1 MKLNRVLARTA
12 IFLALL
18 QPALPPALMARG
30 PSEHA
35 KGHAPHPAL
44 WKLSKGPST
53 IYLFGTIHALPPHF
67 EWETPTIRSVLAQSD
82 RLVLEAVIDRD
93 NQQSATALFRLGI
106 SPTPLPPLTARIAPK
121 YRASLTTMMGK
132 TQLPAETLNRLK
144 TWAAGMVLFGTTIS
158 SLGVS
163 GADGVEE
170 QLKTQFRAANKP
182 VDGLETVD
190 QQFGFFDTLTEAQ
203 QRDFLES
210 VVDQKGDDA
219 ADFGRML
226 GSWSHGDEKG
236 IATSFDKDMKKSDAL
251 RTVLIA
257 RRDQHW
263 ADAIVGRLGQ
273 PGTQFVA
280 VGAGHLVGPD
290 SVQAMLAK
298 LGYKAE
304 RVE

>member
-12 IFLALL
+12 ILLALL
-18 QPALPPALMARG
+18 QPALPPALMAHR
-30 PSEHA
+30 PVEHSR
-35 KGHAPHPAL
+35 GHAPHPAL

-67 EWETPTIRSVLAQSD
+67 EWETPQLRTALAQSD
-82 RLVLEAVIDRD
+82 RLVLEAVIDQD
-93 NQQSATALFRLGI
+93 AGKSAAALMRIGM
-106 SPTPLPPLTARIAPK
+106 PGTPLPPLAERIAPK
-121 YRASLTTMMGK
+121 YRASLAGMIAK
-132 TQLPAETLNRLK
+132 SAVPAETLNAMK
-144 TWAAGMVLFGTTIS
+144 TWAAGMVLFGTTVQ

-163 GADGVEE
+163 SADGVEE
-170 QLKTQFRAANKP
+170 RLKTQFRTTGKP
-182 VDGLETVD
+182 IEGLETLE
-190 QQFGFFDTLTEAQ
+190 QQLGFFDTLTEPQ

-219 ADFGRML
+219 ADFGKML
-226 GSWSHGDEKG
+226 GAWSHGDEKG
-236 IATSFDKDMKKSDAL
+236 ISASFDKDMKSSDVL

-263 ADAIVGRLGQ
+263 ADAIVSRLGQ

>member
-1 MKLNRVLARTA
+1 
-12 IFLALL
+12 
-18 QPALPPALMARG
+18 
-30 PSEHA
+30 
-35 KGHAPHPAL
+35 
-44 WKLSKGPST
+44 
-53 IYLFGTIHALPPHF
+53 
-67 EWETPTIRSVLAQSD
+67 
-82 RLVLEAVIDRD
+82 
-93 NQQSATALFRLGI
+93 
-106 SPTPLPPLTARIAPK
+106 
-121 YRASLTTMMGK
+121 
-132 TQLPAETLNRLK
+132 
-144 TWAAGMVLFGTTIS
+144 MVLFGTTVQ

-163 GADGVEE
+163 SADGVEE
-170 QLKTQFRAANKP
+170 RLKTQFRTTGKP
-182 VDGLETVD
+182 IEGLETLE
-190 QQFGFFDTLTEAQ
+190 QQLGFFDTLTEPQ

-219 ADFGRML
+219 ADFGKML
-226 GSWSHGDEKG
+226 GAWSHGDEKG
-236 IATSFDKDMKKSDAL
+236 ISASFDKDMKSSDVL

-263 ADAIVGRLGQ
+263 ADAIVSRLGQ